1 MVLLCSQDE
10 RVYGDE
16 SQNLLG
22 KAPQKQFM
30 LSKLLLG
37 KMVRELPILGF
48 VSFTA
53 TVDDSA

>member
-1 MVLLCSQDE
+1 M
-10 RVYGDE
+10 YGDE

-37 KMVRELPILGF
+37 KRVSSAEVQSF
-48 VSFTA
+48 VDQLYPSSLSTPPTPA
-53 TVDDSA
+53 PPS